1 MRDTSKGNMM
11 DAGSIEI
18 HREGLDDVAGGF
30 ARSDTEAAP
39 QPLFRQEALQAAADT
54 GFGKP
59 VALYPISWIA
69 LACGLMAMVLLFA
82 ILLVNGS
89 YTRKETVLGIVRTV
103 GGDVKVVAPMPGTV
117 SQLST
122 AEGQEV
128 RKGDPLLTIATIRN
142 GVDGRPA
149 DALSLASL
157 EEEVS
162 SLVTRLRALDA
173 ATGIEQRGRGS
184 RLVAL
189 QSELRSAGFV
199 ERAGKQRLELA
210 EAAYARILPVAEK
223 GYVSS
228 ESMRKRQEE
237 IIGLRQSI
245 AEAEARQAH
254 IVGQM
259 GELEAVVEQS
269 PYTLAQEKGR
279 LLDQIARAKREQEGY
294 LAQRGYVVKAPANG
308 VVSALQATPG
318 QAVDPARPLMT
329 IAASGSG
336 ALAEVYVPSRA
347 VGFLEPGQRV
357 RVRYDAFPFQR
368 FGTAEGRI
376 KAVSASVLRPEEV
389 QAAVPLDEPVYRV
402 VVELER
408 DSLRAYGR
416 DYRIQSGFA
425 LTADIVLE
433 ERSFISW
440 LLDPLLSL
448 RGRV

>member
-1 MRDTSKGNMM
+1 M
-11 DAGSIEI
+11 DARSLEI
-18 HREGLDDVAGGF
+18 DEVELEEVAGGF
-30 ARSDTEAAP
+30 SPSDAAGIP

-59 VALYPISWIA
+59 VALYPMSWIG
-69 LACGLMAMVLLFA
+69 LACGLLAMVVLFA
-82 ILLVNGS
+82 IVLVNGN
-89 YTRKETVLGIVRTV
+89 YTRKQTVMGIVRTV
-103 GGDVKVVAPMPGTV
+103 GGEVKVMAPIPGAV

-122 AEGQEV
+122 SEGQLV

-149 DALSLASL
+149 DALSLDSL
-157 EEEVS
+157 EEEIS
-162 SLVTRLRALDA
+162 SLIARLGALDA
-173 ATGIEQRGRGS
+173 GTGIEQRGRGG

-210 EAAYARILPVAEK
+210 EAAYAKILPVAEK
-223 GYVSS
+223 GYVSG
-228 ESMRKRQEE
+228 ESMRQRQGE

-259 GELEAVVEQS
+259 GEVEAVLEQS
-269 PYTLAQEKGR
+269 PYALAQEKGR
-279 LLDQIARAKREQEGY
+279 LLDQIARARREREGY

-308 VVSALQATPG
+308 VISALQATPG
-318 QAVDPARPLMT
+318 QAVDPTRPLMT

-336 ALAEVYVPSRA
+336 AMAEVYVPSRA
-347 VGFLEPGQRV
+347 VGFLEPAQRV

-368 FGTAEGRI
+368 FGTAEGRV
-376 KAVSASVLRPEEV
+376 KAISASVLRPEEV
-389 QAAVPLDEPVYRV
+389 QAAVPLEEPVYRV
-402 VVELER
+402 LVELER
-408 DSLRAYGR
+408 DTLRAYGR

-440 LLDPLLSL
+440 LFEPLFSL